1 MSTQRKIDS
10 ARANGAKSHGPVT
23 EEGRKKSSMNA
34 LKHGLT
40 ARTVLFSND
49 NHDEYNV
56 LLDSYIQSLQPIDPV
71 EMDLVV
77 DMVNAKWQQRRVQN
91 FETQL
96 FDQQMHEQKERLE
109 ERYESYD
116 ETFEQT
122 YAFERLARSKSLQML
137 HREASRLERT
147 YHRALNDLLRLR
159 QVRELSLARNKKNEK
174 RTESQDRT
182 PATDHISPITNNQQP
197 MTNKQQSTSEHQP
210 PTTNNQ
216 PHVPTTHL
224 LPPTTP

>member
-40 ARTVLFSND
+40 ARTLLFSND
-49 NHDEYNV
+49 NHDEYEA
-56 LLDSYIQSLQPIDPV
+56 LLESYIQSLQPIDPV

-77 DMVNAKWQQRRVQN
+77 EMVNAKWQQRRLQK

-96 FDQQMHEQKERLE
+96 FDHEMDE
-109 ERYESYD
+109 EREKLDEKYESYD

-122 YAFERLARSKSLQML
+122 HAFRMLTHCPSLRMV

-147 YHRALNDLLRLR
+147 YYRALNNLLRLR
-159 QVRELSLARNKKNEK
+159 KVRESSNRKIEK

-182 PATDHISPITNNQQP
+182 PATIHQSPIPINESPTID
-197 MTNKQQSTSEHQP
+197 HQP
-210 PTTNNQ
+210 PPTNH
-216 PHVPTTHL
+216 PSPTTDHKS
-224 LPPTTP
+224 PTTGHSQ

>member
-1 MSTQRKIDS
+1 MPPKAAHKEQLCLRNAKSIPP
-10 ARANGAKSHGPVT
+10 RANGAKSHGPVT

-49 NHDEYNV
+49 NHAEYDT
-56 LLDSYIQSLQPIDPV
+56 LLESYIQSLQPIDPF

-77 DMVNAKWQQRRVQN
+77 EMVNTKWQQRRVQK
-91 FETQL
+91 FETEL
-96 FDQQMHEQKERLE
+96 FDREMDEQKEKLDE
-109 ERYESYD
+109 SYESYD

-122 YAFERLARSKSLQML
+122 HAFRMLTHCPAMRML
-137 HREASRLERT
+137 HREASRLKRD
-147 YHRALNDLLRLR
+147 HSRALNDLLRLR

-182 PATDHISPITNNQQP
+182 PISNRQP
-197 MTNKQQSTSEHQP
+197 PLTVHQPLLTPQPFVPSTSRNGSDP
-210 PTTNNQ
+210 PAEAS
-216 PHVPTTHL
+216 
-224 LPPTTP
+224 

>member
-49 NHDEYNV
+49 NHAEYDV
-56 LLDSYIQSLQPIDPV
+56 LLESYIQSLQPIDPF

-77 DMVNAKWQQRRVQN
+77 EMVNAKWQQRRVQK
-91 FETQL
+91 FETEL
-96 FDQQMHEQKERLE
+96 FDREMDEQKEKLDE
-109 ERYESYD
+109 SYESYD

-122 YAFERLARSKSLQML
+122 HAFRMLTHCPAMRML
-137 HREASRLERT
+137 HREASRLKRD
-147 YHRALNDLLRLR
+147 HSRALNDLLRLR

-182 PATDHISPITNNQQP
+182 PITN
-197 MTNKQQSTSEHQP
+197 HQP
-210 PTTNNQ
+210 PLTVHQ
-216 PHVPTTHL
+216 PPLTPQPFVPSTSRNGSD
-224 LPPTTP
+224 PPAEPRP

>member
-49 NHDEYNV
+49 NHDEYNA
-56 LLDSYIQSLQPIDPV
+56 LLESYIESLQPVDPV

-77 DMVNAKWQQRRVQN
+77 DMVNAKWQQRRVQK
-91 FETQL
+91 FETEL
-96 FDQQMHEQKERLE
+96 FDQEMDEHKEELDE
-109 ERYESYD
+109 SYESYD

-122 YAFERLARSKSLQML
+122 HAFHAY
-137 HREASRLERT
+137 T
-147 YHRALNDLLRLR
+147 
-159 QVRELSLARNKKNEK
+159 
-174 RTESQDRT
+174 
-182 PATDHISPITNNQQP
+182 
-197 MTNKQQSTSEHQP
+197 
-210 PTTNNQ
+210 
-216 PHVPTTHL
+216 
-224 LPPTTP
+224 LP

>member
-1 MSTQRKIDS
+1 MSSLRKIDS

-23 EEGRKKSSMNA
+23 EEGRTKSSMNA

-49 NHDEYNV
+49 NHDEYNA
-56 LLDSYIQSLQPIDPV
+56 LLESYIESLQPIDPF

-77 DMVNAKWQQRRVQN
+77 EMVNTKWQQRRVQK
-91 FETQL
+91 FETEL
-96 FDQQMHEQKERLE
+96 FDREMDEQKEKLDE
-109 ERYESYD
+109 SYESYD
-116 ETFEQT
+116 ATFEQT
-122 YAFERLARSKSLQML
+122 YAFRMLTHCPSLRLL

-159 QVRELSLARNKKNEK
+159 QVRESSNKKNEK

-182 PATDHISPITNNQQP
+182 PATV
-197 MTNKQQSTSEHQP
+197 HQP
-210 PTTNNQ
+210 PIRINES
-216 PHVPTTHL
+216 PTTDHE
-224 LPPTTP
+224 PPATDHKSPTTDHSP

>member
-23 EEGRKKSSMNA
+23 EQGRKKSSMNA

-49 NHDEYNV
+49 NHAEYDV
-56 LLDSYIQSLQPIDPV
+56 LLESYVQSLQPIDPF

-77 DMVNAKWQQRRVQN
+77 EMVNTKWQQRRVQK
-91 FETQL
+91 FETEL
-96 FDQQMHEQKERLE
+96 FDREMDEQKEKLD
-109 ERYESYD
+109 ESYD

-122 YAFERLARSKSLQML
+122 HAFRMLTHCPAMRML
-137 HREASRLERT
+137 HREASRLKRD
-147 YHRALNDLLRLR
+147 HSRALNDLLRLR
-159 QVRELSLARNKKNEK
+159 QVRELSLARNKKNEN

-182 PATDHISPITNNQQP
+182 PITNSPQPTNVEPQQESIP
-197 MTNKQQSTSEHQP
+197 PTPQPFVPSTSRNGSDP
-210 PTTNNQ
+210 PATTR
-216 PHVPTTHL
+216 
-224 LPPTTP
+224 